1 MSIDYNSYSQ
11 NLHQTESSLWFDEVV
26 PSNFIFSRMQY
37 RPDKYSSNYQNF

>member
-1 MSIDYNSYSQ
+1 MSIDYIAIVKK
-11 NLHQTESSLWFDEVV
+11 SSLWFDEVV